1 MRDFKKLL
9 LLTILIILFSSLIF
23 AQEIK
28 PIEIKILHINDFHG
42 RLQPYIVKSISENI
56 PVSGGA
62 YLAYLINEE
71 RSKNPDGTILLS
83 AGDMFQGTPISNI
96 FKGEPV
102 IKMMNYLKFDA
113 MTIGNHEFD
122 WGQEQLQAWIKS
134 SNFPYLA
141 ANILKDKNYL
151 PNVKPYIILERKG
164 IKIAIIGLTTQE
176 TAYIVKPDYV
186 KDLTFVEPEKVL
198 PNLIKEVKD
207 QGAQLIIVLS
217 HLGYDADK
225 KLAENVQGIDVIV
238 GGHSHTVVTKP
249 VIVRGTIIVQAGYNG
264 IYLGVLDLKIQPE
277 TGIVLDFTKENI
289 LKTVFAGPEN
299 KQDPEVASLIETY
312 ASQLKE
318 EFSKVVG
325 ETLVDLVRN
334 YNEESNVGNVIC
346 DAMLEASKAQIAFQ
360 NSGGIRMDI
369 PKGKITMEQV
379 YSMLPFDN
387 VLVEMDL
394 TGKDILDLLEQSA
407 TLEKGILQVAG
418 IKVKYD
424 MRRPVGSRVIEV
436 LIKDEPLDPNKVYR
450 VVTND
455 FLAAGGDKFTAF
467 TRGKNITYGDMLRD
481 VFVEYLKKHSPI
493 SPKVEGRSIII
504 K

>member
-1 MRDFKKLL
+1 MRHFKKFSLL
-9 LLTILIILFSSLIF
+9 LIVFFLFSSLIF
-23 AQEIK
+23 AQELK

-42 RLQPYIVKSISENI
+42 RLQPYIVKSISETI
-56 PVSGGA
+56 PVGGGA
-62 YLAYLINEE
+62 YLSYLINEE

-122 WGQEQLQAWIKS
+122 WGQELLQTWIKN

-141 ANILKDKNYL
+141 SNIIKNGDYL
-151 PNVKPYIILERKG
+151 PNVKPYVILERKG
-164 IKIAIIGLTTQE
+164 LKIAIIGLTTPE

-186 KDLTFVEPEKVL
+186 KDLTFLEPEKVL
-198 PNLIKEVKD
+198 PNLIKEVKEK
-207 QGAQLIIVLS
+207 GAQLIVVLS

-249 VIVRGTIIVQAGYNG
+249 TIVRGTIIVQAGYNG

-277 TGIVLDFTKENI
+277 TGIILDFTRENE
-289 LKTVFAGPEN
+289 LKTVFAAPEN
-299 KQDPEVASLIETY
+299 KYDTEVANLIETY
-312 ASQLKE
+312 NSQLKE

-334 YNEESNVGNVIC
+334 YNEESNVGNAIC

-360 NSGGIRMDI
+360 NSGGIRIDI

-379 YSMLPFDN
+379 YSLLPFDN

-424 MRRPVGSRVIEV
+424 MKRPIGSRVIEV
-436 LIKDEPLDPNKVYR
+436 FVNEEPLNPNKVYR

-455 FLAAGGDKFTAF
+455 FLAAGGDKFIAF
-467 TRGKNITYGDMLRD
+467 TRGKNIIYGDMLRD

-493 SPKVEGRSIII
+493 SPKVEGRSIVI

>member
-1 MRDFKKLL
+1 MRFKKYLH
-9 LLTILIILFSSLIF
+9 LIF
-23 AQEIK
+23 LLIFILSLSFAQQASTIDL
-28 PIEIKILHINDFHG
+28 KILHINDFHG
-42 RLQPYIVKSISENI
+42 RLLPYIVRSISENI

-62 YLAYLINEE
+62 YLGYLINEE
-71 RSKNPDGTILLS
+71 RAKNPEGTLLLS

-122 WGQEQLQAWIKS
+122 WGQELLQSWIKD

-141 ANILKDKNYL
+141 ANILKDGKYL
-151 PNVKPYIILERKG
+151 PNVYPYTIIERKG
-164 IKIAIIGLTTQE
+164 LKIAIIGVTTTE

-198 PNLIKEVKD
+198 PSIIDEVREK
-207 QGAQLIIVLS
+207 GANLIIVLS
-217 HLGYDADK
+217 HLGYDMDK
-225 KLAENVQGIDVIV
+225 KLAENVKGIDIIV
-238 GGHSHTVVTKP
+238 GGHSHTVVTQP
-249 VIVRGTIIVQAGYNG
+249 TIVRGTLIVQAGYNG
-264 IYLGVLDLKIQPE
+264 IYLGVLDLKVQPE
-277 TGIVLDFTKENI
+277 TGLILGFSKENI

-299 KQDPEVASLIETY
+299 KFDKEIAQIVEKYNA
-312 ASQLKE
+312 QLKE

-360 NSGGIRMDI
+360 NSGGIRVDI

-379 YSMLPFDN
+379 YSLLPFDN

-394 TGKDILDLLEQSA
+394 KGKDILDLLEQSA

-424 MRRPVGSRVIEV
+424 MRKPVGSRVIEV
-436 LIKDEPLDPNKVYR
+436 LVNGEPLDLEKTYR
-450 VVTND
+450 IVTND

-467 TRGKNITYGDMLRD
+467 TKGKNVTYGDMLRD
-481 VFVEYLKKHSPI
+481 VFAEYLKKHSPI
-493 SPKVEGRSIII
+493 EPKVEGRSIII

>member
-1 MRDFKKLL
+1 MRHFKKFSLL
-9 LLTILIILFSSLIF
+9 LIVFFLFSSLIF
-23 AQEIK
+23 AQELK

-42 RLQPYIVKSISENI
+42 RLQPYIVKSISETI
-56 PVSGGA
+56 PVGGGA
-62 YLAYLINEE
+62 YLSYLINEE

-122 WGQEQLQAWIKS
+122 WGQELLQTWIKN

-141 ANILKDKNYL
+141 SNIIKNGDYL
-151 PNVKPYIILERKG
+151 PNVKPYVILERKEL
-164 IKIAIIGLTTQE
+164 KIAIIGLTTPE

-186 KDLTFVEPEKVL
+186 KDLTFLEPEKVL
-198 PNLIKEVKD
+198 PNLIKEVKEK
-207 QGAQLIIVLS
+207 GAQLIVVLS

-249 VIVRGTIIVQAGYNG
+249 TIVRGTIIVQAGYNG

-277 TGIVLDFTKENI
+277 TGIILDFTRENE
-289 LKTVFAGPEN
+289 LKTVFAAPEN
-299 KQDPEVASLIETY
+299 KYDTEVANLIETY
-312 ASQLKE
+312 NSQLKE

-334 YNEESNVGNVIC
+334 YNEESNVGNAIC

-360 NSGGIRMDI
+360 NSGGIRIDI

-379 YSMLPFDN
+379 YSLLPFDN

-424 MRRPVGSRVIEV
+424 MKRPIGSRVIEV
-436 LIKDEPLDPNKVYR
+436 FVNEEPLNPNKVYR

-455 FLAAGGDKFTAF
+455 FLAAGGDKFIAF

-493 SPKVEGRSIII
+493 SPKVEGRSIVI

>member
-1 MRDFKKLL
+1 MRHVKKFSLL
-9 LLTILIILFSSLIF
+9 LIVFFLFSSLIF
-23 AQEIK
+23 AQELK

-42 RLQPYIVKSISENI
+42 RLQPYIVKSISETI

-62 YLAYLINEE
+62 YLSYLINEE
-71 RSKNPDGTILLS
+71 RAKNPDGTILLT

-122 WGQEQLQAWIKS
+122 WGQEFLQTWIKN

-141 ANILKDKNYL
+141 ANILKDGNYL
-151 PNVKPYIILERKG
+151 PNVKPYVILERKG
-164 IKIAIIGLTTQE
+164 IKIAIIGLTTPE

-186 KDLTFVEPEKVL
+186 KDLTFIEPEKVL
-198 PNLIKEVKD
+198 PNLIKEVRDK
-207 QGAQLIIVLS
+207 GAQLIVVLS

-225 KLAENVQGIDVIV
+225 KLAENIQGIDVIV

-249 VIVRGTIIVQAGYNG
+249 TIVRGTLIVQAGYNG
-264 IYLGVLDLKIQPE
+264 IYLGVLDLKVQPE
-277 TGIVLDFTKENI
+277 TGIILDFTKDNE
-289 LKTVFAGPEN
+289 LKTVFAGSEN
-299 KQDPEVASLIETY
+299 KYDTEVANLIETY
-312 ASQLKE
+312 NSQLKE

-360 NSGGIRMDI
+360 NSGGIRIDI
-369 PKGKITMEQV
+369 PKGKITIEQV
-379 YSMLPFDN
+379 YSLLPFDN

-418 IKVKYD
+418 IRVKYD
-424 MRRPVGSRVIEV
+424 MKRPVRSRVIEV
-436 LIKDEPLDPNKVYR
+436 FVNGKPLDPNRVYR

-455 FLAAGGDKFTAF
+455 FLAVGGDKFTAF

-481 VFVEYLKKHSPI
+481 VFVTYLKKHSPI
-493 SPKVEGRSIII
+493 SPQVEGRSIVI

>member
-1 MRDFKKLL
+1 MRHFKKLSL
-9 LLTILIILFSSLIF
+9 LLIVFFLFSSLIF
-23 AQEIK
+23 AQELK

-42 RLQPYIVKSISENI
+42 RLQPYIVKSISETI

-62 YLAYLINEE
+62 YLSYLINEE

-122 WGQEQLQAWIKS
+122 WGQELLQTWIKN

-141 ANILKDKNYL
+141 SNILKDGNYL
-151 PNVKPYIILERKG
+151 PNVKPYVILERKG
-164 IKIAIIGLTTQE
+164 IKIAIIGLTTPE

-186 KDLTFVEPEKVL
+186 KDLTFVEPDKVL
-198 PNLIKEVKD
+198 PNLIKEVRDK
-207 QGAQLIIVLS
+207 GAQLIVVLS

-249 VIVRGTIIVQAGYNG
+249 TIVRGTIIVQAGYNG
-264 IYLGVLDLKIQPE
+264 IYLGVLDLKVQPE
-277 TGIVLDFTKENI
+277 TGIILDFTKENE

-299 KQDPEVASLIETY
+299 KYDTEVANLIETY
-312 ASQLKE
+312 NSQLKE

-334 YNEESNVGNVIC
+334 YNEESNVGNAIC

-360 NSGGIRMDI
+360 NSGGIRIDI

-379 YSMLPFDN
+379 YSLLPFDN

-424 MRRPVGSRVIEV
+424 MKRPVGSRVIEV
-436 LIKDEPLDPNKVYR
+436 FVNEEPLNPNKVYR

-493 SPKVEGRSIII
+493 SPKVEGRSIVI

>member
-23 AQEIK
+23 AQELK

-122 WGQEQLQAWIKS
+122 WGRDLLQNWIKK
-134 SNFPYLA
+134 SNFPYLS
-141 ANILKDKNYL
+141 ANILENGNYL
-151 PNVKPYIILERKG
+151 PYIKPYVILERKG
-164 IKIAIIGLTTQE
+164 IKIAIIGLTTPE

-198 PNLIKEVKD
+198 SNLIKEVKD
-207 QGAQLIIVLS
+207 KGAQLIIVLS

-238 GGHSHTVVTKP
+238 GGHSHTVITKP

-277 TGIVLDFTKENI
+277 TGLILDFTKENA
-289 LKTVFAGPEN
+289 LKIVFAGSEN
-299 KQDPEVASLIETY
+299 KYDIEIANLVETY
-312 ASQLKE
+312 SSQLKE

-334 YNEESNVGNVIC
+334 YNEESNVGNVVC

-360 NSGGIRMDI
+360 NSGGIRIDI

-407 TLEKGILQVAG
+407 TLEKGILQIAG

-424 MRRPVGSRVIEV
+424 MRRPAGSRVIEV
-436 LIKDEPLDPNKVYR
+436 FVKDEPLDPNKVYR

-493 SPKVEGRSIII
+493 RPKVEERSIII

>member
-1 MRDFKKLL
+1 MRHFKKFSLL
-9 LLTILIILFSSLIF
+9 LIVFFLFSSLIF
-23 AQEIK
+23 AQELK

-42 RLQPYIVKSISENI
+42 RLQPYIVKSISETI
-56 PVSGGA
+56 PVGGGA
-62 YLAYLINEE
+62 YLSYLINEE

-122 WGQEQLQAWIKS
+122 WGQELLQTWIKN

-141 ANILKDKNYL
+141 SNIIKNGDYL
-151 PNVKPYIILERKG
+151 PNVKPYVILERKG
-164 IKIAIIGLTTQE
+164 LKIAIIGLTTPE

-186 KDLTFVEPEKVL
+186 KDLTFLEPEKVL
-198 PNLIKEVKD
+198 PNLIKEVKEK
-207 QGAQLIIVLS
+207 GAQLIVVLS

-249 VIVRGTIIVQAGYNG
+249 TIVRGTIIVQAGYNG

-277 TGIVLDFTKENI
+277 TGIILDFTRENE
-289 LKTVFAGPEN
+289 LKTVFAAPEN
-299 KQDPEVASLIETY
+299 KYDTEVANLIETY
-312 ASQLKE
+312 NSQLKE

-334 YNEESNVGNVIC
+334 YNEESNVGNAIC

-360 NSGGIRMDI
+360 NSGGIRIDI

-379 YSMLPFDN
+379 YSLLPFDN

-424 MRRPVGSRVIEV
+424 MKRPIGSRVIEV
-436 LIKDEPLDPNKVYR
+436 FVNEEPLNPNKVYR

-455 FLAAGGDKFTAF
+455 FLAAGGDKFIAF

-493 SPKVEGRSIII
+493 SPKVEGRSIVI